1 MKKGGEGVKKT
12 KNPMPAAER
21 QMLIRDFISDV
32 RHTSIA
38 EIAEQFSVSQS
49 TVRRDLEVITPFTS
63 FYTTVGNGGG
73 LHAIDGWYASK
84 RYLSKGQEE
93 LLRRLLP
100 GLQPEDKALM
110 NGILQAFSQPK
121 NNEITLVKETLL

>member
-1 MKKGGEGVKKT
+1 MKKT

-32 RHTSIA
+32 RHISIA

-63 FYTTVGNGGG
+63 FYTTVGNEGG

-110 NGILQAFSQPK
+110 SGILQAFSQPK
-121 NNEITLVKETLL
+121 NNEITLAKETLL

>member
-1 MKKGGEGVKKT
+1 MKKT

>member
-1 MKKGGEGVKKT
+1 MKKT

-21 QMLIRDFISDV
+21 QMLIRDYISDV

-38 EIAEQFSVSQS
+38 EIAEQFNVSQS

-63 FYTTVGNGGG
+63 FYTTAGNGGG
-73 LHAIDGWYASK
+73 LCATDGWYASK
-84 RYLSKGQEE
+84 RYLTQNQEK

-100 GLQPEDKALM
+100 GLQPGDKALM
-110 NGILQAFSQPK
+110 DGILQAFSQPQ
-121 NNEITLVKETLL
+121 KE